1 MRAHTAPV
9 GGGPRRPDRGVAL
22 VVVLWLT
29 TLLAV
34 IAASLAFATRTE
46 TRAAA
51 DRVARAQARALAE
64 AGIERAALELLR
76 PPAERAWRTDGT
88 VYGIELGDGTLEIS
102 VRAVNGRIDLNHA
115 PPELLRGLFA
125 SLDIDADA
133 AALADAV
140 LDWRDEDDERRPQGA
155 EDPEYAAAGRPYGAR
170 DGPFLALGEVTQVLG
185 VSYAVYRQL
194 RELVTIHARA
204 DQIDPASAPRGVLE
218 AVPELAP
225 EDIERFLAAREA
237 GEPIERARVVLGSGA
252 RFLAR
257 SSPRA
262 YAVRVRARSG
272 RGALVHQ
279 QAVIRI
285 TGRPE
290 RPYVVLDRRAGG
302 DMHGSAGKQAA
313 GA

>member
-1 MRAHTAPV
+1 MTARAVPV
-9 GGGPRRPDRGVAL
+9 IGARRRPERGVAL
-22 VVVLWLT
+22 VVVLWVT

-51 DRVARAQARALAE
+51 QRIARAQAQALAQ

-76 PPAERAWRTDGT
+76 PPAARAWRVDGT
-88 VYGIELGDGTLEIS
+88 AYGLDLGDGTLEIA

-115 PPELLRGLFA
+115 PPEVLHGLFA
-125 SLDIDADA
+125 SLEVDADP

-140 LDWRDEDDERRPQGA
+140 LDWRDTDDERRARGA

-170 DGPFLALGEVTQVLG
+170 DGPFLAAGEVTQVLG
-185 VSYAVYRQL
+185 VSYPIYRQL
-194 RELVTIHARA
+194 RGLVTIHARA

-218 AVPELAP
+218 AIPGLDRRA
-225 EDIERFLAAREA
+225 IERFLAAREA
-237 GEPIERARVVLGSGA
+237 GEPIESALPLLGGGA

-262 YAVRVRARSG
+262 YVVRVRARSG
-272 RGALVHQ
+272 RGALVRRE
-279 QAVIRI
+279 AVIRI

-290 RPYVVLDRRAGG
+290 RPYVVLERGVPG
-302 DMHGSAGKQAA
+302 PAA
-313 GA
+313 GEA